1 MTVYELSRDQFAELK
16 ETFLEQHLVECG
28 DEEFVSYELL
38 ADADELIPDEAIFE
52 AYEGVIFT
60 EDDFFCS
67 IK

>member
-1 MTVYELSRDQFAELK
+1 MTVYELNRDQFSELK
-16 ETFLEQHLVECG
+16 EAFLAQHLVECG
-28 DEEFVSYELL
+28 DEEFISYELL

-67 IK
+67 AK